1 MSEILCQ
8 WLNEEVKLSRSV
20 VPGSFA
26 EEFSTGYL
34 LGELLH
40 KYGLQDDFNQFSQ
53 SRVAN
58 AKLNNF
64 SRLEPTLHLLG
75 VQFNENVAQDI
86 MTGQH
91 GVATKLLYELF
102 IALEKKRKAKLTG
115 VAMEAMRPA
124 ATAKLKSIE
133 SVLFREHLKTLTP
146 RQADLQLQ
154 QISEH
159 FEIKSKAI
167 EDKLARI
174 HITEQQKIQKLQEE
188 QRAQDIE
195 KHRTGRRRQNE
206 IMARIQAAIIQI
218 PKPPSSHTIKAIEAK
233 KFLKKKREAEDTY
246 KEIKKFEKSMTGDA
260 SAVHSQV
267 TDSDIQES
275 LQAQKLQET
284 ALETTAQTATELLN
298 IYSDDEYIRK
308 IQKRLEEDMFA
319 REQREKRRRKL
330 LMEQLIA
337 HEAEEEA
344 YREEQLI
351 YRLMRQSQQE
361 RRIAVQLMHV
371 RHEKEVLRQNRI
383 FREKQYEERRLKEF
397 QEVLDREAALA
408 KQEKI
413 DYEEQI
419 IKERERHEKIAVERA
434 QARYKKHYSICL
446 DVVDQIIDLSTKI
459 GEYRL
464 LTNNRIPLKLMLD
477 WKEFF
482 FSGKPMYEQAS
493 FQPLP
498 KEPSQEELVELS
510 KMNLL
515 DEKDYGE
522 YKSMTGE
529 WCPAE
534 ENSENKPPLN
544 NNILGHVLHRLM
556 EIFYPPKPLSSL
568 PAFPPFPIKG
578 CILGKVF
585 SGKTT
590 CVKFIEKVCNI
601 QVLSVDTLVQEAI
614 QAFLRNE
621 MKSEHN
627 VIPKEAESSGRKNEV
642 QKNLS
647 KSPLKA
653 LKKLQTETSING
665 TQGNFPVK
673 KDPSEQEFKSDNSQD
688 GLSKLSVRAQLGA
701 ASQKLLKKGKSIS
714 DELLIDILLE
724 AINQTSPEKGWIV
737 DGFPMTINQ
746 AKLFEKAYTGI
757 DPEAKDANSGK
768 LSLVTNVR
776 APNKPP
782 VISPAFDVSLLL
794 DISDTVVLKRV
805 ANMKLDKSKSSQT
818 EQENNNQNSYAEI
831 LEENIDLARDQV
843 LHRISGFLDTWPEL
857 EKWFSVHQNILVKVN
872 AETEEST
879 MCETVKEIIM
889 EEIAKKQNRRSA
901 PEISPGKQLLPVTD
915 RDLLPPIPVAPQPP
929 VEPGSDEW
937 IYVDE
942 PLPKEIPDFLVPY
955 WEMVENAYMNTIKT
969 ILRCLRDEQH
979 SVIYYLAD
987 VRNKFQDYLKRP
999 DLKQEFVSQWQSDFN
1014 SIADDLRED
1023 EETKAE
1029 LHQRVTDLRDLLWD
1043 ICDNRREE
1051 AEQERTDIM
1060 NDGWLPD
1067 RRGIAMNHFFSLMQV
1082 EVDRFQ
1088 DTKKLLHDYYR
1099 AMEGKIPTDDGQDFT
1114 RIPLLDVID
1123 VEQKEDQNK
1132 SRRIPLVSWK
1142 LPSPEINIAKSKSKG
1157 TLQKSARDENSET
1170 GVATFRKDE
1179 NLITDT
1185 WQTAV
1190 TAVSNMVTAEIQSKE
1205 MEEEKER
1212 QQLELKEDLKSSQ
1225 TLSGKAT
1232 GKDAKD
1238 TKKLSPKSATKKK
1251 GPPSTAAVVEISPVP
1266 MTPEELKKQ
1275 ELTLKIKQEYF
1286 SALKQEEVAAKSRL
1300 ELIKEKALAFVEE
1313 LTMKA
1318 EEAYKDMEKWLGSR
1332 FLAEMSSVEKL
1343 IEVARHHI
1351 ESSSKIQYEITLEET
1366 DFFISS
1372 DVKVIPDP
1380 VSSPHVPHTET
1391 SRSSTLTISQLTTL
1405 HKQFL
1410 QVAPK
1415 AIRALKQF
1423 KSKSN
1428 SSSKREVGD
1437 RGKEKKDLEHQRTK
1451 RNRQFPKIWLTKYSW
1466 LKYDDERGIMFCAPC
1481 RKHNVDLGE
1490 NIHNFCSG
1498 TDDFKLEF
1506 INTHQSSEA
1515 HAWAT
1520 CMEAASTASPD
1531 TASAEQMLKS
1541 MNSITLGRVE
1551 NIFRTCHAI
1560 AKSGRPFTD
1569 LDWMCKLDDM
1579 KGVDIGSVFRN
1590 DKSARIF
1597 THFIA
1602 EVERRALKEK
1612 LEKCK
1617 FFSVISDG
1625 FTDSILKAAALVYV
1639 RFANEGRVHCQI
1651 VGVQPVHKTD
1661 ASTIKNAIEE
1671 TLQINLQLSLASQ
1684 DWSRKLVGFGS
1695 DGTDVMVGQNSRV
1708 AKLLREI
1715 QPCVQ
1720 SVHCFAHRLKMA
1732 YKGALKNIQLYNILS
1747 NVLRNIY
1754 YFYHNSPLN
1763 KNNLKATYEAIRLR
1777 PAIPSRIGGSQWLP
1791 RLQTALQILLKG
1803 YPAIVLH
1810 LSKIER
1816 DSRASNWQKVKGL
1829 LHLLLR
1835 MEIVKFSHFLLDVV
1849 NVLNILSRV
1858 TLDHNSSIADIFA
1871 TVQSTLE
1878 TLHMYQTRAG
1888 PKERLME
1895 TIQHFHGYQLVGNG
1909 NISAIRTKVLSNLV
1923 KRLRDCF
1930 CDASQDV
1937 LRATTIGSFKL
1948 WPEKMKQEFG
1958 EKEVSVLTKHYEVIL
1973 EAASVKIGEV
1983 ETEWS
1988 MLKLELYNRFQNV
2001 QTLTWDSVN
2010 SDYSKKYPNIL
2021 TLVDL
2026 ILTLPAS
2033 SDETERGFSQMKH
2046 TMMHLHSKLRSE
2058 SVTDLMIIQMNSPD
2072 IKKFDPQKAIHLWN
2086 ATWQRNRRLQGGDM
2100 MTNERPDYSSEFDLE
2115 SLCGSD

>member
-1 MSEILCQ
+1 MSEILCE

-20 VPGSFA
+20 VPGSFS

-91 GVATKLLYELF
+91 GAAAKLLYELY

-133 SVLFREHLKTLTP
+133 SMLNIQH
-146 RQADLQLQ
+146 
-154 QISEH
+154 
-159 FEIKSKAI
+159 
-167 EDKLARI
+167 RI
-174 HITEQQKIQKLQEE
+174 
-188 QRAQDIE
+188 
-195 KHRTGRRRQNE
+195 GRRRQNE

-218 PKPPSSHTIKAIEAK
+218 PKPPPSHTIKAIEAK

-246 KEIKKFEKSMTGDA
+246 KEIKKFEKSMTGNA
-260 SAVHSQV
+260 SAVHRQV

-275 LQAQKLQET
+275 LQTQKLQET
-284 ALETTAQTATELLN
+284 TLETTAQTATELLN

-308 IQKRLEEDMFA
+308 IQKRLEEDTLA
-319 REQREKRRRKL
+319 RQQREKRRRKM

-397 QEVLDREAALA
+397 QEALDREAALA

-419 IKERERHEKIAVERA
+419 IKERERHEKIAIERA
-434 QARYKKHYSICL
+434 QARYKKHYFICWE
-446 DVVDQIIDLSTKI
+446 VINQIIDLSTKV

-482 FSGKPMYEQAS
+482 FNGKPMYEQAS
-493 FQPLP
+493 IQPLP
-498 KEPSQEELVELS
+498 NEPSPEQLVELN

-529 WCPAE
+529 WCPTE
-534 ENSENKPPLN
+534 ENSKNKPPLN
-544 NNILGHVLHRLM
+544 NNILGHVLRRLM
-556 EIFYPPKPLSSL
+556 EIFYPPKPKSS
-568 PAFPPFPIKG
+568 PPVFPPFPVKG
-578 CILGKVF
+578 CILGKIF

-614 QAFLRNE
+614 QAFLKNE

-627 VIPKEAESSGRKNEV
+627 VIPQEAESSGEQNEV

-647 KSPLKA
+647 KSPLKV
-653 LKKLQTETSING
+653 LKKLQTETPIKPIL
-665 TQGNFPVK
+665 GNCPVK
-673 KDPSEQEFKSDNSQD
+673 KDPSGQEFKSDNSQG

-701 ASQKLLKKGKSIS
+701 ASQKLLKKGKSIP

-724 AINQTSPEKGWIV
+724 AINQTPPEKGWIV

-768 LSLVTNVR
+768 LSLVTDPR

-782 VISPAFDVSLLL
+782 ATLPAFDVSVLL
-794 DISDTVVLKRV
+794 DISDSVVLKRV
-805 ANMKLDKSKSSQT
+805 ADFKSDKSKSSQT
-818 EQENNNQNSYAEI
+818 EQENNNQDSDAEV
-831 LEENIDLARDQV
+831 LEEKIGLARDQV
-843 LHRISGFLDTWPEL
+843 LHRISGFLNTWPKL

-872 AETEEST
+872 AETEESLL
-879 MCETVKEIIM
+879 CETVKEIIM
-889 EEIAKKQNRRSA
+889 EEIAKKQNERSA
-901 PEISPGKQLLPVTD
+901 QEISPDKKLLPVT
-915 RDLLPPIPVAPQPP
+915 RQDLLPPIPVAPPP
-929 VEPGSDEW
+929 IEPGSEEW

-942 PLPKEIPDFLVPY
+942 PLPKEIPGFLVPY

-987 VRNKFQDYLKRP
+987 VRKKFQDYLKRP

-1051 AEQERTDIM
+1051 AEQERAGIM

-1067 RRGIAMNHFFSLMQV
+1067 HRGIAMNHFFSLMQV

-1088 DTKKLLHDYYR
+1088 DTKRLLQDYYR
-1099 AMEGKIPTDDGQDFT
+1099 AMEGKIPTDDSQDFT
-1114 RIPLLDVID
+1114 RIPLLDIID
-1123 VEQKEDQNK
+1123 VKQKEDQNK

-1142 LPSPEINIAKSKSKG
+1142 LPSPEINTTKSKSKG
-1157 TLQKSARDENSET
+1157 TLQKSAKDENSEN
-1170 GVATFRKDE
+1170 GVDAFGKDE

-1190 TAVSNMVTAEIQSKE
+1190 IAVSNMVAAEIQSKE

-1238 TKKLSPKSATKKK
+1238 AKKLSPKSATKKK
-1251 GPPSTAAVVEISPVP
+1251 GPPSTASVVEVSPVP
-1266 MTPEELKKQ
+1266 ITPEELKKRA
-1275 ELTLKIKQEYF
+1275 LTLKIKQEYF
-1286 SALKQEEVAAKSRL
+1286 SALKHEEVATKSRL

-1313 LTMKA
+1313 LTTKA

-1380 VSSPHVPHTET
+1380 VPSPHVPHIET
-1391 SRSSTLTISQLTTL
+1391 SGSGTLTISQLTTL

-1415 AIRALKQF
+1415 GFIQKKVFIDIFIDLINLDLGTNCLPDAWMNLMLPDLQNLASAFTVNSELTDWRRFLLAAAQPWPVPSVTQLLKTLHSFKSVDVAGSGFVTQEYYMQVGLWFKGTEDLSITKSCTEPLPLDRLRHLIKFFFRLFADTRKDPALLNYTDMLLYFASHSDPVEGVYRAL
-1423 KSKSN
+1423 
-1428 SSSKREVGD
+1428 
-1437 RGKEKKDLEHQRTK
+1437 
-1451 RNRQFPKIWLTKYSW
+1451 
-1466 LKYDDERGIMFCAPC
+1466 
-1481 RKHNVDLGE
+1481 
-1490 NIHNFCSG
+1490 
-1498 TDDFKLEF
+1498 
-1506 INTHQSSEA
+1506 
-1515 HAWAT
+1515 
-1520 CMEAASTASPD
+1520 
-1531 TASAEQMLKS
+1531 
-1541 MNSITLGRVE
+1541 
-1551 NIFRTCHAI
+1551 
-1560 AKSGRPFTD
+1560 
-1569 LDWMCKLDDM
+1569 
-1579 KGVDIGSVFRN
+1579 
-1590 DKSARIF
+1590 
-1597 THFIA
+1597 
-1602 EVERRALKEK
+1602 
-1612 LEKCK
+1612 
-1617 FFSVISDG
+1617 
-1625 FTDSILKAAALVYV
+1625 
-1639 RFANEGRVHCQI
+1639 
-1651 VGVQPVHKTD
+1651 
-1661 ASTIKNAIEE
+1661 
-1671 TLQINLQLSLASQ
+1671 
-1684 DWSRKLVGFGS
+1684 
-1695 DGTDVMVGQNSRV
+1695 
-1708 AKLLREI
+1708 
-1715 QPCVQ
+1715 
-1720 SVHCFAHRLKMA
+1720 
-1732 YKGALKNIQLYNILS
+1732 
-1747 NVLRNIY
+1747 
-1754 YFYHNSPLN
+1754 
-1763 KNNLKATYEAIRLR
+1763 
-1777 PAIPSRIGGSQWLP
+1777 
-1791 RLQTALQILLKG
+1791 
-1803 YPAIVLH
+1803 
-1810 LSKIER
+1810 
-1816 DSRASNWQKVKGL
+1816 
-1829 LHLLLR
+1829 
-1835 MEIVKFSHFLLDVV
+1835 
-1849 NVLNILSRV
+1849 
-1858 TLDHNSSIADIFA
+1858 SIATGTYIHRKEVASLPYAENLSADILPNEN
-1871 TVQSTLE
+1871 TLIE
-1878 TLHMYQTRAG
+1878 
-1888 PKERLME
+1888 
-1895 TIQHFHGYQLVGNG
+1895 
-1909 NISAIRTKVLSNLV
+1909 
-1923 KRLRDCF
+1923 D
-1930 CDASQDV
+1930 
-1937 LRATTIGSFKL
+1937 
-1948 WPEKMKQEFG
+1948 
-1958 EKEVSVLTKHYEVIL
+1958 EKEVLDYKGEGIISVATLLKVFHTEGSKGEDNHRFSNLEKEGCYDKLKHFI
-1973 EAASVKIGEV
+1973 KIYKELG
-1983 ETEWS
+1983 TE
-1988 MLKLELYNRFQNV
+1988 
-2001 QTLTWDSVN
+2001 
-2010 SDYSKKYPNIL
+2010 
-2021 TLVDL
+2021 DL
-2026 ILTLPAS
+2026 IPIPVALLL
-2033 SDETERGFSQMKH
+2033 KH
-2046 TMMHLHSKLRSE
+2046 PFIQDLINRYQEYKL
-2058 SVTDLMIIQMNSPD
+2058 PD
-2072 IKKFDPQKAIHLWN
+2072 IKIFL
-2086 ATWQRNRRLQGGDM
+2086 QR
-2100 MTNERPDYSSEFDLE
+2100 SEQAQSTDGKNTT
-2115 SLCGSD
+2115 CKDINV

>member
-1 MSEILCQ
+1 MSEILCE

-20 VPGSFA
+20 VPGSFS

-53 SRVAN
+53 SRVTN

-64 SRLEPTLHLLG
+64 FRLEPTLHLLG

-91 GVATKLLYELF
+91 GAATKLLYELY
-102 IALEKKRKAKLTG
+102 IALEKKRKTKLTG
-115 VAMEAMRPA
+115 VAMEGMRPA
-124 ATAKLKSIE
+124 TTAKLKSIE
-133 SVLFREHLKTLTP
+133 SVLYREHLKTLTP

-159 FEIKSKAI
+159 FEIKSKAT
-167 EDKLARI
+167 EDKIARI
-174 HITEQQKIQKLQEE
+174 HIAEEKKVQKLQQE
-188 QRAQDIE
+188 QRAQDTE
-195 KHRTGRRRQNE
+195 KQHIGRRRQNE

-218 PKPPSSHTIKAIEAK
+218 PKPPPSHTIKAIEAK
-233 KFLKKKREAEDTY
+233 KFLQKKREAEDTY
-246 KEIKKFEKSMTGDA
+246 KEIKKFEKSMAGNT
-260 SAVHSQV
+260 SAIV

-275 LQAQKLQET
+275 LQTQTLQET
-284 ALETTAQTATELLN
+284 TLETTAQTATELLN

-319 REQREKRRRKL
+319 REQREKRRRKM

-371 RHEKEVLRQNRI
+371 RHEKEVLRQNRF
-383 FREKQYEERRLKEF
+383 FREKQYDERRLKEF
-397 QEVLDREAALA
+397 QEALDREAALA

-419 IKERERHEKIAVERA
+419 IKERKRYEKIAVERS
-434 QARYKKHYSICL
+434 QARYKKHYSICWE
-446 DVVDQIIDLSTKI
+446 VINQIIDLSTKV

-482 FSGKPMYEQAS
+482 FNGKPIYEQAS
-493 FQPLP
+493 IQPLP
-498 KEPSQEELVELS
+498 NEPSQEELVELN

-515 DEKDYGE
+515 DEKDYDE

-529 WCPAE
+529 WCPTE
-534 ENSENKPPLN
+534 ENSENKPPPN

-556 EIFYPPKPLSSL
+556 EIFYPPKPKSSPPL
-568 PAFPPFPIKG
+568 FPPFPIKG
-578 CILGKVF
+578 CILGKLF

-614 QAFLRNE
+614 QAFLRSE
-621 MKSEHN
+621 MKCEHN
-627 VIPKEAESSGRKNEV
+627 VIPQEAENSVEQNEV

-647 KSPLKA
+647 KSPLKV
-653 LKKLQTETSING
+653 LKKLQTETRVNG
-665 TQGNFPVK
+665 TRGNCPVK
-673 KDPSEQEFKSDNSQD
+673 KNPSGQEFKSDYSQD
-688 GLSKLSVRAQLGA
+688 DPSKLSVRAQLGA
-701 ASQKLLKKGKSIS
+701 ASQKFLKKGKNIP

-724 AINQTSPEKGWIV
+724 AINQIPPEKGWIV

-768 LSLVTNVR
+768 LSLVTDPR
-776 APNKPP
+776 APDKPP
-782 VISPAFDVSLLL
+782 VTSPAFDVSVLL
-794 DISDTVVLKRV
+794 DISDTMALNRV
-805 ANMKLDKSKSSQT
+805 ANLKSDKSESSQT
-818 EQENNNQNSYAEI
+818 EQKNNQNSDAEI
-831 LEENIDLARDQV
+831 LEEKIDLARDQV
-843 LHRISGFLDTWPEL
+843 LQRISSFLDMWPKL

-872 AETEEST
+872 AETEESLV
-879 MCETVKEIIM
+879 CETVKEIIK
-889 EEIAKKQNRRSA
+889 EEIAKKQNTKGSA
-901 PEISPGKQLLPVTD
+901 EEISPGKNVLPVTYQ
-915 RDLLPPIPVAPQPP
+915 DLLPPVPVAPPP

-955 WEMVENAYMNTIKT
+955 WEMVENSYMNTIKT

-987 VRNKFQDYLKRP
+987 VRKKFQDYLKRP
-999 DLKQEFVSQWQSDFN
+999 DIKQEFVSQWQSDFN

-1051 AEQERTDIM
+1051 AEQERTEIM

-1067 RRGIAMNHFFSLMQV
+1067 HRGIAMNHFFSLMQV

-1099 AMEGKIPTDDGQDFT
+1099 AMEGKIPTEDGQDFT
-1114 RIPLLDVID
+1114 RIPLLDIVD
-1123 VEQKEDQNK
+1123 VEQEEDQNK

-1142 LPSPEINIAKSKSKG
+1142 LSSPELSITKSKSKG
-1157 TLQKSARDENSET
+1157 TLQKSTKDENSEN
-1170 GVATFRKDE
+1170 GAATFRKDE

-1205 MEEEKER
+1205 VEEEKEQ
-1212 QQLELKEDLKSSQ
+1212 QQLEVKEDLKSSQ
-1225 TLSGKAT
+1225 TLRGKAT
-1232 GKDAKD
+1232 GKDAK
-1238 TKKLSPKSATKKK
+1238 KPPSKSAAKKK
-1251 GPPSTAAVVEISPVP
+1251 GRPSTASVLEVSPFP

-1275 ELTLKIKQEYF
+1275 ELKLKIKQEYF
-1286 SALKQEEVAAKSRL
+1286 SALKHEEVATKSRL
-1300 ELIKEKALAFVEE
+1300 DLIKEKALACVEE

-1332 FLAEMSSVEKL
+1332 FLAEMSSVEKM

-1351 ESSSKIQYEITLEET
+1351 ESSSKIQCEITLEET
-1366 DFFISS
+1366 DFFIRS

-1380 VSSPHVPHTET
+1380 VPLPHVPHVET
-1391 SRSSTLTISQLTTL
+1391 SGSGSLTISQLTTL

-1423 KSKSN
+1423 KTKSN
-1428 SSSKREVGD
+1428 SSSKREIGD
-1437 RGKEKKDLEHQRTK
+1437 RRKEKKELEHQRTK
-1451 RNRQFPKIWLTKYSW
+1451 KNIQFPKIWLTKYSW

-1490 NIHNFCSG
+1490 TIHNFCSG

-1531 TASAEQMLKS
+1531 TASAGQMLKS

-1590 DKSARIF
+1590 DKSARTFI
-1597 THFIA
+1597 HFIA

-1625 FTDSILKAAALVYV
+1625 VTDSILKAAAVVYV
-1639 RFANEGRVHCQI
+1639 RFANKGKAHCQI
-1651 VGVQPVHKTD
+1651 VGVRPVHKTD

-1684 DWSRKLVGFGS
+1684 DWSKKLVGFGS
-1695 DGTDVMVGQNSRV
+1695 DGTDIMVGQNSGV

-1720 SVHCFAHRLKMA
+1720 SVHCFAHRLKLA
-1732 YKGALKNIQLYNILS
+1732 YKGALKNIQLYNILI
-1747 NVLRNIY
+1747 NVLRNMY
-1754 YFYHNSPLN
+1754 HFYHNSPLN
-1763 KNNLKATYEAIRLR
+1763 KNNLKATYEAIKLR

-1810 LSKIER
+1810 LSKMER
-1816 DSRASNWQKVKGL
+1816 DSRASNRQKVKGL

-1835 MEIVKFSHFLLDVV
+1835 MEIVKFSHFLLDVI

-1858 TLDHNSSIADIFA
+1858 TLDHSCSIADIFA

-1888 PKERLME
+1888 PKERLVD
-1895 TIQHFHGYQLVGNG
+1895 TIEHFHGYQLVGNG

-1948 WPEKMKQEFG
+1948 WPDKMKQEFG

-1983 ETEWS
+1983 ETEWN
-1988 MLKLELYNRFQNV
+1988 MLKLELYNRFQNI

-2010 SDYSKKYPNIL
+2010 SDYSRKYPNIL

-2033 SDETERGFSQMKH
+2033 SAETERGFSQMKL
-2046 TMMHLHSKLRSE
+2046 TMMPLHSKLRSE
-2058 SVTDLMIIQMNSPD
+2058 SVTDLMVLY
-2072 IKKFDPQKAIHLWN
+2072 KRKYLLTFFL
-2086 ATWQRNRRLQGGDM
+2086 T
-2100 MTNERPDYSSEFDLE
+2100 
-2115 SLCGSD
+2115 

>member
-1 MSEILCQ
+1 MSEILCE

-20 VPGSFA
+20 VPGSFS

-91 GVATKLLYELF
+91 GAATKLLYELY
-102 IALEKKRKAKLTG
+102 IALEKKRKEKLTG

-133 SVLFREHLKTLTP
+133 SVLYRERLKTLTP

-154 QISEH
+154 QISDH
-159 FEIKSKAI
+159 FEIKSKAV
-167 EDKLARI
+167 EDKIARI
-174 HITEQQKIQKLQEE
+174 HIAEQQKVQKLQEE
-188 QRAQDIE
+188 QKAQDIE
-195 KHRTGRRRQNE
+195 KHRIGRRRQNE

-218 PKPPSSHTIKAIEAK
+218 PKPPPSHTMKAIEAK
-233 KFLKKKREAEDTY
+233 QLLKKKREAEDTY
-246 KEIKKFEKSMTGDA
+246 KNIKKFEKSLAGNA

-267 TDSDIQES
+267 TGSNIKES
-275 LQAQKLQET
+275 LQTQKLQET
-284 ALETTAQTATELLN
+284 TREITTQTATELLG
-298 IYSDDEYIRK
+298 IYSDDDYIRK
-308 IQKRLEEDMFA
+308 IQKRLEEDTFA
-319 REQREKRRRKL
+319 REQREKRRRKM
-330 LMEQLIA
+330 LMAQLIA

-397 QEVLDREAALA
+397 QEALDREA
-408 KQEKI
+408 
-413 DYEEQI
+413 
-419 IKERERHEKIAVERA
+419 
-434 QARYKKHYSICL
+434 
-446 DVVDQIIDLSTKI
+446 
-459 GEYRL
+459 
-464 LTNNRIPLKLMLD
+464 
-477 WKEFF
+477 
-482 FSGKPMYEQAS
+482 
-493 FQPLP
+493 
-498 KEPSQEELVELS
+498 
-510 KMNLL
+510 
-515 DEKDYGE
+515 
-522 YKSMTGE
+522 SMTGE
-529 WCPAE
+529 WCPTE

-544 NNILGHVLHRLM
+544 NNILGHVLRRLM
-556 EIFYPPKPLSSL
+556 EIFYPPKPKSSPPL
-568 PAFPPFPIKG
+568 FPPFPIKG
-578 CILGKVF
+578 CILGKLF

-590 CVKFIEKVCNI
+590 CAKFIEKVCNI

-614 QAFLRNE
+614 QAFLKNE

-627 VIPKEAESSGRKNEV
+627 VIPQEAESSREKNEV

-647 KSPLKA
+647 KSPPKVLN
-653 LKKLQTETSING
+653 KLQTETPTNG
-665 TQGNFPVK
+665 AKGNCPVK
-673 KDPSEQEFKSDNSQD
+673 KDPSGQEFLSDSSQD

-701 ASQKLLKKGKSIS
+701 ASQKLLKKGKSIP

-724 AINQTSPEKGWIV
+724 AINQTPPEKGWIV

-757 DPEAKDANSGK
+757 DPETKDENSGK
-768 LSLVTNVR
+768 LSLVTDPR

-782 VISPAFDVSLLL
+782 VTSPAFDVSVLL
-794 DISDTVVLKRV
+794 DISDTAVLKRL
-805 ANMKLDKSKSSQT
+805 ANLKSNKLKSSQT
-818 EQENNNQNSYAEI
+818 EQENNNKNSDAEI
-831 LEENIDLARDQV
+831 LEEKINLARDQV
-843 LHRISGFLDTWPEL
+843 LHRISSFLDTWPKL
-857 EKWFSVHQNILVKVN
+857 EKWFSVHQSTLVKVN
-872 AETEEST
+872 AETEESLV
-879 MCETVKEIIM
+879 CETVKEIIM
-889 EEIAKKQNRRSA
+889 EEIAKNQNRKGSA
-901 PEISPGKQLLPVTD
+901 QEISPGKKLLPVT
-915 RDLLPPIPVAPQPP
+915 RQDLLPPIPVSPLPID
-929 VEPGSDEW
+929 PGSDEW

-955 WEMVENAYMNTIKT
+955 WEMVEHAYMNTIKT

-987 VRNKFQDYLKRP
+987 IRKKFQDYLKHP
-999 DLKQEFVSQWQSDFN
+999 DLKQEFVSQWQSDYN

-1088 DTKKLLHDYYR
+1088 DTKRLLHDYYR
-1099 AMEGKIPTDDGQDFT
+1099 AMEGKIPTEDIQDFT
-1114 RIPLLDVID
+1114 RIPLLDIFY

-1142 LPSPEINIAKSKSKG
+1142 LPSPEINITKSKSKG
-1157 TLQKSARDENSET
+1157 TLQKSAKDENSEN
-1170 GVATFRKDE
+1170 GVATFGKDE

-1225 TLSGKAT
+1225 TLSGKAA

-1238 TKKLSPKSATKKK
+1238 TKKFSPKSATKKK
-1251 GPPSTAAVVEISPVP
+1251 GPPSTASVVEVSPAP
-1266 MTPEELKKQ
+1266 MTPEELKKR

-1286 SALKQEEVAAKSRL
+1286 SALKHEEVATKSRL
-1300 ELIKEKALAFVEE
+1300 ELIKEKALAFVED

-1380 VSSPHVPHTET
+1380 VLSPHVPHIET
-1391 SRSSTLTISQLTTL
+1391 SGSGTLTISQLNTL

-1590 DKSARIF
+1590 DKSARKFI
-1597 THFIA
+1597 HFIA

-1617 FFSVISDG
+1617 FFSVLSDG
-1625 FTDSILKAAALVYV
+1625 VTDSILKAAAVVYV
-1639 RFANEGRVHCQI
+1639 RFASEGKVHCQI

-1661 ASTIKNAIEE
+1661 ASTIKNAIEH
-1671 TLQINLQLSLASQ
+1671 TLQINLQVSLASQ

-1695 DGTDVMVGQNSRV
+1695 DGTDVTVGENSGV

-1720 SVHCFAHRLKMA
+1720 SVHCFAHRLKLV

-1763 KNNLKATYEAIRLR
+1763 KNNLKATYEAIKLR
-1777 PAIPSRIGGSQWLP
+1777 PAIPSRVGGSQWLP

-1816 DSRASNWQKVKGL
+1816 DSRASNRQKVKGL

-1835 MEIVKFSHFLLDVV
+1835 MEIVKFSHFLLDVIS
-1849 NVLNILSRV
+1849 VLNILSRV

-1878 TLHMYQTRAG
+1878 TLHMYQTRPG

-1895 TIQHFHGYQLVGNG
+1895 TVQHFHGYQLVGNG
-1909 NISAIRTKVLSNLV
+1909 NISAIRTKVLTNLV

-1948 WPEKMKQEFG
+1948 WPHKMKQEFG
-1958 EKEVSVLTKHYEVIL
+1958 EEEVSVLTKHYEVIL

-1988 MLKLELYNRFQNV
+1988 MLKLELYNRFQNI

-2021 TLVDL
+2021 ALVDL

-2033 SDETERGFSQMKH
+2033 SAETERGFSQMKL

-2058 SVTDLMIIQMNSPD
+2058 SVTDLMVIQMNSPD
-2072 IKKFDPQKAIHLWN
+2072 IKKFDPHKAIHLWN
-2086 ATWQRNRRLQGGDM
+2086 VTWQRNRRLQGGDM

-2115 SLCGSD
+2115 SLCGSE

>member
-1 MSEILCQ
+1 LI
-8 WLNEEVKLSRSV
+8 
-20 VPGSFA
+20 
-26 EEFSTGYL
+26 
-34 LGELLH
+34 GELLH

-53 SRVAN
+53 SRLVPMDNTSLTEIRQDIYFLVRIYSQILLSLRCKRMRYLIPSLSWSTLLVKLALRN
-58 AKLNNF
+58 AK
-64 SRLEPTLHLLG
+64 PLG
-75 VQFNENVAQDI
+75 LAGKSAAGKI
-86 MTGQH
+86 
-91 GVATKLLYELF
+91 YPWW
-102 IALEKKRKAKLTG
+102 KRISLRNIYVNWKYISLWDL
-115 VAMEAMRPA
+115 MR
-124 ATAKLKSIE
+124 
-133 SVLFREHLKTLTP
+133 LKTLTP

-154 QISEH
+154 QISEQ

-167 EDKLARI
+167 EDKIAHI
-174 HITEQQKIQKLQEE
+174 HIAEQQKVQKLQEK
-188 QRAQDIE
+188 QRAQDTE
-195 KHRTGRRRQNE
+195 KYHIGRRRQNE

-218 PKPPSSHTIKAIEAK
+218 PKPPPSHTVKATEAK
-233 KFLKKKREAEDTY
+233 KLNKKREAEDTY
-246 KEIKKFEKSMTGDA
+246 KEIKKFEKS
-260 SAVHSQV
+260 
-267 TDSDIQES
+267 
-275 LQAQKLQET
+275 KLQET
-284 ALETTAQTATELLN
+284 TLETTAQTATELLN

-308 IQKRLEEDMFA
+308 IQKRLEEDTFA
-319 REQREKRRRKL
+319 REQREKRRRKM

-337 HEAEEEA
+337 YETEEEA
-344 YREEQLI
+344 YQEEQLI

-371 RHEKEVLRQNRI
+371 RHEKEVLKQNRI

-397 QEVLDREAALA
+397 QEALDREAALA

-419 IKERERHEKIAVERA
+419 IKERECHEKIAVERA
-434 QARYKKHYSICL
+434 QARYKKHYSICSE
-446 DVVDQIIDLSTKI
+446 VVDQIIDLSTKV

-482 FSGKPMYEQAS
+482 FNGKPMYEQAS
-493 FQPLP
+493 IQPLP
-498 KEPSQEELVELS
+498 NDPSPEQLVELN

-534 ENSENKPPLN
+534 ENSVIKPPLD
-544 NNILGHVLHRLM
+544 NNILGHVLRRLV
-556 EIFYPPKPLSSL
+556 EIFYPPKPKCS
-568 PAFPPFPIKG
+568 PPVFPPFPIKG
-578 CILGKVF
+578 CILGKLF

-614 QAFLRNE
+614 QAFLKNE
-621 MKSEHN
+621 MRGEHKI
-627 VIPKEAESSGRKNEV
+627 IPQQAESSWKQNEV
-642 QKNLS
+642 SIFVNFGFVFVKILTILVLHCSLPQLS
-647 KSPLKA
+647 
-653 LKKLQTETSING
+653 I
-665 TQGNFPVK
+665 
-673 KDPSEQEFKSDNSQD
+673 
-688 GLSKLSVRAQLGA
+688 RAQLGA
-701 ASQKLLKKGKSIS
+701 ASQKLLKKGKSIP

-724 AINQTSPEKGWIV
+724 AINKTPPDKGWIV

-768 LSLVTNVR
+768 LSLVTDPR
-776 APNKPP
+776 APNKSP
-782 VISPAFDVSLLL
+782 VTSPAFDISVLL
-794 DISDTVVLKRV
+794 DVSDTVVLKRV
-805 ANMKLDKSKSSQT
+805 ANLKSKFST
-818 EQENNNQNSYAEI
+818 TFNKDDNNQNSDAEI
-831 LEENIDLARDQV
+831 LEEKIDLARDQV
-843 LHRISGFLDTWPEL
+843 LHRISGFLDTWPKL
-857 EKWFSVHQNILVKVN
+857 EKWFSVHQNILVKIN
-872 AETEEST
+872 AETEESLV
-879 MCETVKEIIM
+879 CEAVKEIIM
-889 EEIAKKQNRRSA
+889 EEINKKQNTSKFSCSYFFYNSVR
-901 PEISPGKQLLPVTD
+901 KDFKLLPVTSQ
-915 RDLLPPIPVAPQPP
+915 DLLPSIPVAPPP
-929 VEPGSDEW
+929 IEPGSDEW

-955 WEMVENAYMNTIKT
+955 WEMIENAYKSTIKT

-979 SVIYYLAD
+979 AAIDYLAD
-987 VRNKFQDYLKRP
+987 IRKKFQDCLKHP

-1014 SIADDLRED
+1014 SVADDLRED

-1067 RRGIAMNHFFSLMQV
+1067 HSGIAMNHFFSLMQV

-1088 DTKKLLHDYYR
+1088 DTKRLLHDYYR
-1099 AMEGKIPTDDGQDFT
+1099 AMEGKIPTDDRQDFT
-1114 RIPLLDVID
+1114 RIPLLDIIG
-1123 VEQKEDQNK
+1123 VE
-1132 SRRIPLVSWK
+1132 IPLVSWK
-1142 LPSPEINIAKSKSKG
+1142 LPSPEINITKSKIKG
-1157 TLQKSARDENSET
+1157 TPQKSAKDENSENE
-1170 GVATFRKDE
+1170 VAIFRKDE

-1185 WQTAV
+1185 WQAAV
-1190 TAVSNMVTAEIQSKE
+1190 TAVSNMV
-1205 MEEEKER
+1205 R
-1212 QQLELKEDLKSSQ
+1212 NV
-1225 TLSGKAT
+1225 AT
-1232 GKDAKD
+1232 
-1238 TKKLSPKSATKKK
+1238 
-1251 GPPSTAAVVEISPVP
+1251 
-1266 MTPEELKKQ
+1266 
-1275 ELTLKIKQEYF
+1275 
-1286 SALKQEEVAAKSRL
+1286 KSRL
-1300 ELIKEKALAFVEE
+1300 ELIKEKALAFDED
-1313 LTMKA
+1313 LAMKT

-1366 DFFISS
+1366 DFFINS

-1380 VSSPHVPHTET
+1380 VPLPHVPHVEN
-1391 SRSSTLTISQLTTL
+1391 SGSGTLTISQLTTL

-1415 AIRALKQF
+1415 
-1423 KSKSN
+1423 
-1428 SSSKREVGD
+1428 VGD

-1451 RNRQFPKIWLTKYSW
+1451 RNHQFPKIWLTKYSW
-1466 LKYDDERGIMFCAPC
+1466 LKYDDERGIMFCSPC

-1520 CMEAASTASPD
+1520 CMEAASTASPH

-1541 MNSITLGRVE
+1541 MNSITLARVE

-1560 AKSGRPFTD
+1560 AKSGHPFTD

-1590 DKSARIF
+1590 DKSARVFI
-1597 THFIA
+1597 HFIA

-1612 LEKCK
+1612 LKKCK
-1617 FFSVISDG
+1617 FFSVISG
-1625 FTDSILKAAALVYV
+1625 GITDSILKAAAVVYV
-1639 RFANEGRVHCQI
+1639 RFANEGKVHCQI
-1651 VGVQPVHKTD
+1651 VGVQPVQKTD

-1695 DGTDVMVGQNSRV
+1695 DGTDVIVEENSGV

-1720 SVHCFAHRLKMA
+1720 SVHCFAQRLKLA

-1747 NVLRNIY
+1747 NALRNMY

-1763 KNNLKATYEAIRLR
+1763 KNNLKAIYEAIKLH
-1777 PAIPSRIGGSQWLP
+1777 PAIPSRTGGSQWLP

-1803 YPAIVLH
+1803 YPAIVD
-1810 LSKIER
+1810 SGSSNQQKI
-1816 DSRASNWQKVKGL
+1816 KGL

-1835 MEIVKFSHFLLDVV
+1835 MEIVKFSHFLLDVI

-1871 TVQSTLE
+1871 TMQSTLE

-1888 PKERLME
+1888 PKERLIE
-1895 TIQHFHGYQLVGNG
+1895 TIQHFHGYLLVGNG
-1909 NISAIRTKVLSNLV
+1909 NISAVRTKVLSNLV
-1923 KRLRDCF
+1923 KRLYDCF

-1948 WPEKMKQEFG
+1948 WPDKMKQEFG
-1958 EKEVSVLTKHYEVIL
+1958 EKEVSVLTKHYELIL
-1973 EAASVKIGEV
+1973 EAANVKIGEV

-1988 MLKLELYNRFQNV
+1988 MLKLELYNRFQNI

-2010 SDYSKKYPNIL
+2010 SDYSRKYPNIL

-2033 SDETERGFSQMKH
+2033 SAETERGFSQMKL
-2046 TMMHLHSKLRSE
+2046 TMTHLHSKLRSE

-2086 ATWQRNRRLQGGDM
+2086 ATCQRNRRLHGGDT
-2100 MTNERPDYSSEFDLE
+2100 MTNERPDHYSEFELD
-2115 SLCGSD
+2115 SL

>member
-1 MSEILCQ
+1 MSEILCE
-8 WLNEEVKLSRSV
+8 WLNGEVKLSRTV
-20 VPGSFA
+20 VPGSFS

-64 SRLEPTLHLLG
+64 SHLEPTLHLLG

-91 GVATKLLYELF
+91 GAATKLLYELY

-133 SVLFREHLKTLTP
+133 SVLYRERLKTLIP
-146 RQADLQLQ
+146 RQTDLQLQ

-159 FEIKSKAI
+159 FEVKSKAI

-174 HITEQQKIQKLQEE
+174 HVAEQQRVQKLQEE
-188 QRAQDIE
+188 QKAQDIE
-195 KHRTGRRRQNE
+195 KHRIGRRRQNE
-206 IMARIQAAIIQI
+206 IMAKIQAAIIQI
-218 PKPPSSHTIKAIEAK
+218 PKPPPSHTIKAIEAK

-246 KEIKKFEKSMTGDA
+246 KEIKKFEKSMAGNA

-275 LQAQKLQET
+275 LQTQKLQET
-284 ALETTAQTATELLN
+284 TLETTAQTATELLN

-308 IQKRLEEDMFA
+308 IQKRLEEDTFA
-319 REQREKRRRKL
+319 REQREKRRRKM

-397 QEVLDREAALA
+397 QEALDREAALA

-413 DYEEQI
+413 ECEEEI
-419 IKERERHEKIAVERA
+419 IKERECHEKIAVERA
-434 QARYKKHYSICL
+434 QARYKKHYFICRE
-446 DVVDQIIDLSTKI
+446 VIDQIIDLSTKV

-464 LTNNRIPLKLMLD
+464 LTNKIPLKLMLD

-482 FSGKPMYEQAS
+482 FNGKPMYEQAS
-493 FQPLP
+493 IQPLP
-498 KEPSQEELVELS
+498 NEPSPEQLVELN

-529 WCPAE
+529 WCPTE

-544 NNILGHVLHRLM
+544 NNILGHVLRRLM
-556 EIFYPPKPLSSL
+556 EIFCPPKPRSS
-568 PAFPPFPIKG
+568 PPVFPPFPIKG
-578 CILGKVF
+578 CILGKLF

-590 CVKFIEKVCNI
+590 CVKFLEKACNI

-614 QAFLRNE
+614 QAFLKNE
-621 MKSEHN
+621 TKSEHN
-627 VIPKEAESSGRKNEV
+627 VIPQEAETSGEQNEG

-647 KSPLKA
+647 KSPLKV
-653 LKKLQTETSING
+653 LKKLQTERTING
-665 TQGNFPVK
+665 SKGNCPVK
-673 KDPSEQEFKSDNSQD
+673 KDPSGQEFKSNSSQD

-701 ASQKLLKKGKSIS
+701 ASQKLLKKGKSIP

-724 AINQTSPEKGWIV
+724 AINQTPPEKGWIV

-757 DPEAKDANSGK
+757 DPEAKDEDSGK
-768 LSLVTNVR
+768 LSLVTDPR
-776 APNKPP
+776 APNKSP
-782 VISPAFDVSLLL
+782 VTSPAFDVSVLL

-805 ANMKLDKSKSSQT
+805 ANLKSDKSKSSQT
-818 EQENNNQNSYAEI
+818 EQENNNHNSDAEI
-831 LEENIDLARDQV
+831 LEEKIDLARDLV
-843 LHRISGFLDTWPEL
+843 LHRISSFLDTWPKL

-872 AETEEST
+872 AETEESL

-889 EEIAKKQNRRSA
+889 EEIAKKQNRKSA
-901 PEISPGKQLLPVTD
+901 QEISPGKKLLPVTHQE
-915 RDLLPPIPVAPQPP
+915 LPPPIPVAPPLP
-929 VEPGSDEW
+929 IEPGSDEW

-942 PLPKEIPDFLVPY
+942 PLPKEVPGFLVPY
-955 WEMVENAYMNTIKT
+955 WEMVENAYINTIKT

-979 SVIYYLAD
+979 SVIYYIAD
-987 VRNKFQDYLKRP
+987 VRKKFQDYLKCP
-999 DLKQEFVSQWQSDFN
+999 DLKQEFVSKWQSDFN

-1051 AEQERTDIM
+1051 AEQERIDIM

-1067 RRGIAMNHFFSLMQV
+1067 HKGIAMNHFFSLMQV

-1088 DTKKLLHDYYR
+1088 DTKRLLHDYYR
-1099 AMEGKIPTDDGQDFT
+1099 AMEGKIPTDDCQDFT
-1114 RIPLLDVID
+1114 RIPLLDIID

-1132 SRRIPLVSWK
+1132 STRIPLVSWK
-1142 LPSPEINIAKSKSKG
+1142 LPSPEINITKSKIKA
-1157 TLQKSARDENSET
+1157 TLQKSAKDENSEN
-1170 GVATFRKDE
+1170 GVATSGKGG

-1212 QQLELKEDLKSSQ
+1212 QQLELKEDLQSSQ
-1225 TLSGKAT
+1225 TLSDKAT

-1238 TKKLSPKSATKKK
+1238 AKKLSPKSTTKKK
-1251 GPPSTAAVVEISPVP
+1251 GPPSTASVVEVSPVP
-1266 MTPEELKKQ
+1266 INPEELKKQ
-1275 ELTLKIKQEYF
+1275 ELALKIKQEYF
-1286 SALKQEEVAAKSRL
+1286 SALKHEEVAAKSRL

-1313 LTMKA
+1313 LTVKT
-1318 EEAYKDMEKWLGSR
+1318 EDAYKDMEKWLGSR

-1380 VSSPHVPHTET
+1380 VPSPHVPHTET
-1391 SRSSTLTISQLTTL
+1391 SGSGSLTISQLTTL

-1428 SSSKREVGD
+1428 SSSKTEVGD

-1506 INTHQSSEA
+1506 INTHQTSEA

-1590 DKSARIF
+1590 DKSARMFI
-1597 THFIA
+1597 HFIA

-1617 FFSVISDG
+1617 FFSVISG
-1625 FTDSILKAAALVYV
+1625 GVTDSILKAAAVVYV
-1639 RFANEGRVHCQI
+1639 RFANEGKVHCQI

-1671 TLQINLQLSLASQ
+1671 TLQINLQLSLASH

-1695 DGTDVMVGQNSRV
+1695 DGTDVMVGENSGV

-1720 SVHCFAHRLKMA
+1720 SVHCFAHRLKLA

-1747 NVLRNIY
+1747 SVLRNMY

-1763 KNNLKATYEAIRLR
+1763 KKNLKATYEDIKLR
-1777 PAIPSRIGGSQWLP
+1777 PAIPSPIGGSQWLP

-1810 LSKIER
+1810 LSKIEG
-1816 DSRASNWQKVKGL
+1816 DSRASNRQKVKGL

-1835 MEIVKFSHFLLDVV
+1835 MEIVKFSHFLLDVI

-1871 TVQSTLE
+1871 TMQSTLE
-1878 TLHMYQTRAG
+1878 TFHMYQTRAG

-1895 TIQHFHGYQLVGNG
+1895 TTQHFHGYQLAGNG
-1909 NISAIRTKVLSNLV
+1909 NISAVRTKVLSNLG

-1948 WPEKMKQEFG
+1948 WPDKMKQEFG

-1988 MLKLELYNRFQNV
+1988 MLKLELYNRFQNI
-2001 QTLTWDSVN
+2001 QNLTWDSVN

-2033 SDETERGFSQMKH
+2033 SAETERGFSQMKL
-2046 TMMHLHSKLRSE
+2046 TTMHLHSKLRSE

-2086 ATWQRNRRLQGGDM
+2086 ATWQRNRRLQGDDIK
-2100 MTNERPDYSSEFDLE
+2100 TNERPDYSSEFDLE
-2115 SLCGSD
+2115 GLCGSD